1 MEKQEKTTEQTM
13 DSQKGKLNILWTTAN
28 KETVIN
34 MIAMYSS
41 TSLKY
46 EWWSEVNVI
55 IWGASAKLIKE
66 DVEIQKVVLEM
77 INNGVNV
84 GACLACAD
92 KYDATETLKNMGID
106 VKYMGQPLTDI
117 IKKGEKLITL

>member
-1 MEKQEKTTEQTM
+1 MGKQEKTTEQTM
-13 DSQKGKLNILWTTAN
+13 DSQNEKLNILWTTAN

-41 TSLKY
+41 ASLKY

-66 DVEIQKVVLEM
+66 DVEI
-77 INNGVNV
+77 
-84 GACLACAD
+84 
-92 KYDATETLKNMGID
+92 
-106 VKYMGQPLTDI
+106 
-117 IKKGEKLITL
+117 